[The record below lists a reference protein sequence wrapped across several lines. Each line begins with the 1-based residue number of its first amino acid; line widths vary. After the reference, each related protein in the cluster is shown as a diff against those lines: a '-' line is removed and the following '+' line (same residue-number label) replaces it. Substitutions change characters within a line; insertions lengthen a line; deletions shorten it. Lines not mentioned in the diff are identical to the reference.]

1 MPYQIYQIFLDNFSA
16 KKPVDV
22 SINKA
27 VDVSINKAVDVS
39 YFEYF
44 TAWM

>member
-1 MPYQIYQIFLDNFSA
+1 MPYQIYQIFLDNFSV

-22 SINKA
+22 AVNKT
-27 VDVSINKAVDVS
+27 VDIS
-39 YFEYF
+39 YWEYF

>member
-1 MPYQIYQIFLDNFSA
+1 MPYQIYQIFLDIYTN
-16 KKPVDV
+16 KKSVDV
-22 SINKA
+22 S
-27 VDVSINKAVDVS
+27 VNKAVDVS